1 MKFGTMRRSLFV
13 GAALCLAIQGHA
25 WAVDAVVIATG
36 HHAGYGRIAFR
47 WPAAVDFGVTKVGTE
62 VVLHFDRALNGRLDR
77 IPVELGDYV
86 SAARFDDDGST
97 VRLTLKDSVE
107 IKSFKDGPKVAVLD
121 LMGPGDSR
129 PTAAAQEPKADPA
142 GALKAGSDH
151 PPANAK
157 RAADKAGAEGP
168 RVDVRLGEHKDYD
181 RLVFDWPR
189 NVGYAISREGD
200 RVVIAFDAPGRV
212 DLEHLVRKPSRF
224 ASAVK
229 AETSPSGATVT
240 FSLAPE
246 IGLRDSRDG
255 PRIVVDFLGT
265 AAQAKI
271 AKDSAKAGADATT
284 TAAKTE
290 PVTVKV
296 LPPAENSAANVPQS
310 PAAPPAA
317 AELLKKAEPRRQA
330 ASILTGGALA
340 DAIAVEYAANG
351 ESATLRFPW
360 YDETALAAFRRADS
374 VWLVFDRPAVLDL
387 GQVPATGDGK
397 NFSSIEQLP
406 HLRGAV
412 VRIKVQSGVT
422 PVLKKQDSAWTVELT
437 QGTDRPDTPIAVKPE
452 PSSPI
457 GPRVTMPVE
466 NAAFP
471 LDLID
476 PDAGDKLIV
485 VPVAAPGVGIFQNRS
500 YVDFR
505 LLDSAQ
511 GIVVEPK
518 ADGIV
523 VTSRKDG
530 VDVLGEP
537 GLNLS
542 PVTELPSSGLV
553 FGNGENTPA
562 LFDFSAW
569 SHADNE
575 SPIGRKQDLQIKLSK
590 AVPMARNM
598 IRLDLARFYF
608 AEGLAPEAL
617 VLLDRIAKEQPD
629 LAEAADV
636 KLMRGALLTL
646 VGDFKGAKRALDD
659 PSLASA
665 PEAALWRGAVAAST
679 RDYVLAEQQF
689 FLGGALIAHY
699 PHSMQV
705 HLGLLAA
712 ETLLA
717 RGDEVRASALLDG
730 YAKSDLTDAERGRVA
745 YLRGQE
751 RLLAHRSAEAI
762 SDFEEVEKS
771 GSPLDG
777 ARATLARVEFLE
789 KSGKLSRAEAIG
801 QLDKLRY
808 IWRGDSFEFDLLNKL
823 GELYLADG
831 NYRESL
837 ISFRRSLTYFP
848 DQPRAKELAQSMAQV
863 FSDLY
868 VRGEAEKLSPLMA
881 IAVYNEFRELSPT
894 GPDGDT
900 VALHLVDRLV
910 AADLLANAEETLES
924 LVKTRLDGQ
933 RKADTGTRLA
943 KVYLLDG
950 KPAQAVASLNESAVA
965 DIAEPLLGE
974 RRRVEV
980 RALIAQDKSKD
991 ALDRLEGD
999 ATVEAD
1005 RMRAE
1010 LYWKGQQWLDAT
1022 LVYERLANGLP
1033 RENTK
1038 LDAEQSDV
1046 ALRWAIALTMLG
1058 NGDAVDTLRAH
1069 FEAAF
1074 PDGPARDAFLVVT
1087 SNAGKSGEGFRKLAT
1102 TVGQVDLFKSFMD
1115 GYRKEFLSRAKLES
1129 VSPAAST
1136 S

>member
-1 MKFGTMRRSLFV
+1 MNFGTMRRSLFV
-13 GAALCLAIQGHA
+13 GAALCLAMQVHA
-25 WAVDAVVIATG
+25 WAADAVVIATG
-36 HHAGYGRIAFR
+36 HHAGFGRIAFR
-47 WPAAVDFGVTKVGTE
+47 WPGAVDFGVTKVGTE
-62 VVLHFDRALNGRLDR
+62 VVLHFDRALDGKLDR

-107 IKSFKDGPKVAVLD
+107 IKSFKDGPKVVVLD
-121 LMGPGDSR
+121 LMGPGDRR
-129 PTAAAQEPKADPA
+129 PTAAAPEPKADPA
-142 GALKAGSDH
+142 GASKASPDH
-151 PPANAK
+151 PPVNAK
-157 RAADKAGAEGP
+157 RTADKASAEGP

-200 RVVIAFDAPGRV
+200 RVVIAFDAQGRI
-212 DLEHLVRKPSRF
+212 DLARLVRKPSRF
-224 ASAVK
+224 ASSVK

-271 AKDSAKAGADATT
+271 AKDSAKAGADAATN
-284 TAAKTE
+284 AAKTE
-290 PVTVKV
+290 PVTVRV
-296 LPPAENSAANVPQS
+296 LRPAENSVTNAPPPV
-310 PAAPPAA
+310 APPATA
-317 AELLKKAEPRRQA
+317 VLLKKAEPRRQA

-340 DAIAVEYAANG
+340 DAIAVEYTASG
-351 ESATLRFPW
+351 ESASLRFPW

-397 NFSSIEQLP
+397 NFSAIEQLP

-422 PVLKKQDSAWTVELT
+422 PVLKKQDSVWTVELA

-452 PSSPI
+452 PNSPI

-471 LDLID
+471 LDVID
-476 PDAGDKLIV
+476 PDSGDKLIV
-485 VPVAAPGVGIFQNRS
+485 VPVAAQGLGIFQNRS

-553 FGNGENTPA
+553 FGNGENTPS
-562 LFDFSAW
+562 LFDFPAW
-569 SHADNE
+569 SDADNQ
-575 SPIGRKQDLQIKLSK
+575 SPIARKQDLQAQLSK
-590 AVPMARNM
+590 AMPMARNI

-636 KLMRGALLTL
+636 KVMRGALLAL
-646 VGDFKGAKRALDD
+646 VRDFKGAKRALDD
-659 PSLASA
+659 PSLASV
-665 PEAALWRGAVAAST
+665 PEAALWRGVVAAST

-699 PHSMQV
+699 PHSMQI

-730 YAKSDLTDAERGRVA
+730 YAKSGLTDAERARVA

-762 SDFEEVEKS
+762 SDFEGVEKS

-801 QLDKLRY
+801 QLDKLRFK
-808 IWRGDSFEFDLLNKL
+808 WRGDSFEFDLLNKL

-837 ISFRRSLTYFP
+837 ISFRQSLTYFP
-848 DQPRAKELAQSMAQV
+848 DQPRAKEIAQSMAQV

-868 VRGEAEKLSPLMA
+868 VKGEAEKLSPLMA
-881 IAVYNEFRELSPT
+881 IAVYNDFRELSPT

-933 RKADTGTRLA
+933 RKADTGARLA

-950 KPAQAVASLNESAVA
+950 KPPQAVAALNESAVA

-974 RRRVEV
+974 RRRVEA
-980 RALIAQDKSKD
+980 RALIAEDKSKD

-999 ATVEAD
+999 ASVEAD

-1058 NGDAVDTLRAH
+1058 NGDAVDALREH

-1087 SNAGKSGEGFRKLAT
+1087 SDAGKSGEGFRKLAT